1 MIQNDK
7 QRASARQGVRQAAK
21 SVATAVLLIGC
32 VVAIACGAYSLH
44 TNLST
49 AGSVEMLLVLLVALR
64 WGFLQATLVSLTVIF
79 CLNYLFVPPIFTF
92 TVADPQNWVALF
104 TYEITALLVSS
115 LSSKVQSHAGQVER
129 QRERAV
135 KLYDL
140 SRAILLIDQ
149 RQPAAAQLQTLI
161 TEIFRVQQVE
171 VMISPEPLHSIV
183 PEDSEQD
190 AWFHLRDSPTPKDH
204 DDALLGSSCRLL
216 RLGETTIGSIRMK
229 GWTVDPLIADAVAS
243 LAAITY
249 ERAEA
254 LRREDRAEIQ
264 RDAERLRTVILD
276 GLAHGFKTPLTAI
289 QTASSGL
296 LAIDYLNPAQA
307 QLVSIIDER
316 ATMLSQMTT
325 RLLQTA
331 ALEAKEIRLRRKSDS
346 MADILHTLVQ
356 DQDEETR
363 RRTTIKLPE
372 KLREDQLDRPLV
384 ELAIQQLIDN
394 AARYS
399 AVGSVIE
406 IIMTQNRSE
415 TTVIV
420 QNTSMPGFSIKPEER
435 TRIFERY
442 YRGVDAAS
450 GPAGTGL
457 GLSIVKKT
465 AEAHGGQV
473 AVECLDNRTRFIFSI
488 QHYSRGSNE

>member
-1 MIQNDK
+1 
-7 QRASARQGVRQAAK
+7 
-21 SVATAVLLIGC
+21 
-32 VVAIACGAYSLH
+32 
-44 TNLST
+44 
-49 AGSVEMLLVLLVALR
+49 MLLVLLVALR

-79 CLNYLFVPPIFTF
+79 CLNFLFVPPIFTF

-104 TYEITALLVSS
+104 TFETTALLVSI
-115 LSSKVQSHAGQVER
+115 LSSKVQSHAAQVEE

-135 KLYDL
+135 KLYEL

-161 TEIFRVQQVE
+161 TEIFRVEQVE
-171 VMISPEPLHSIV
+171 VTISPEPLLSV
-183 PEDSEQD
+183 TSETSGQHGPV
-190 AWFHLRDSPTPKDH
+190 HLDGSSTPKDH
-204 DDALLGSSCRLL
+204 DDPLLGTSCRLL
-216 RLGETTIGSIRMK
+216 RLGETTIGSIRMN
-229 GWTVDPLIADAVAS
+229 GWSVDPLTADAVAS

-249 ERAEA
+249 ERAQA

-264 RDAERLRTVILD
+264 RDGERLRTVILD

-296 LAIDYLNPAQA
+296 LAIEHLNPAQT

-316 ATMLSQMTT
+316 ATMLSQMTS

-331 ALEAKEIRLRRKSDS
+331 ALEAREIRLRRKCDS
-346 MADILHTLVQ
+346 MADVLYTLVQ
-356 DQDEETR
+356 DQDEETK
-363 RRTTIKLPE
+363 RRTIIKLPE
-372 KLREDQLDRPLV
+372 TLRDDQLDRPLV

-406 IIMTQNRSE
+406 IIMTQNQSE

-435 TRIFERY
+435 TRIFDRY
-442 YRGVDAAS
+442 YRGGDAAS

-488 QHYSRGSNE
+488 QHYSGGRNE